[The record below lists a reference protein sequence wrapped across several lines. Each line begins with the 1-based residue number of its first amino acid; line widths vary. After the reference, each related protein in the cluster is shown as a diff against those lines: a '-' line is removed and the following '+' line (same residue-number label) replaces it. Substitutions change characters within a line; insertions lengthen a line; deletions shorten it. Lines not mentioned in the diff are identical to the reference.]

1 MFCGECGTKNTGG
14 SQFCENCGAKLE
26 QANVDA
32 NSTANQGNNTQQ
44 PNAVNTNQQIN
55 DNSQNQAM
63 MQQPATPSKPMSP
76 KTKLIIG
83 IVTVLAVLLGGGY
96 YYLGTLITPEKVAEN
111 YFNALMANDADKIYS
126 FMSIEESKFTTKE
139 MFKKVVKNTTKD
151 QPKVEVVNYEVGKP
165 KYDDLTK
172 MTTKVTIT
180 YVLKDV
186 EKSQTMDIKL
196 TKAKDAKWLL
206 YDNWQ
211 VSTAAYTEA
220 KDFEI
225 RVQPGSTVKIEG
237 TKVDKKYL
245 NEDLSS
251 YSYDVYVIP
260 SMFTGKYKIGLSLP
274 IGLET
279 EDLVSVSTESYY
291 YPSISSSTLTKKSS
305 AKLEKQVISDM
316 QTIYDN
322 AIAKT
327 AFADIK
333 SNFEFTDCDLGD
345 LETTY
350 NELVS
355 DLAGAS
361 NTLTK
366 IKFKKAELGSLYVDE
381 DGEFSISVTVKSDY
395 TVSYTDYSGEVK
407 THSDTESDYAT
418 LYYTYVD
425 GAYKLTDASYLE
437 YYFSRY

>member
-55 DNSQNQAM
+55 DNSQNQEM
-63 MQQPATPSKPMSP
+63 MQQPATPSNPMSP

-225 RVQPGSTVKIEG
+225 RVQPGGTVKIEG

-279 EDLVSVSTESYY
+279 EDVVSVSTESYY

-305 AKLEKQVISDM
+305 TKLEKQVISDM

-333 SNFEFTDCDLGD
+333 SNFEFADCDLGD

>member
-55 DNSQNQAM
+55 DNSQNQTM
-63 MQQPATPSKPMSP
+63 MQQPTTPSKPMSK

-83 IVTVLAVLLGGGY
+83 IVAALALLLGGGY

-111 YFNALMANDADKIYS
+111 YFNALMENDADKIYS
-126 FMSIEESKFTTKE
+126 FMSIEESTFTTKK

-151 QPKVEVVNYEVGKP
+151 QPKIEVVNYEVGKP
-165 KYDDLTK
+165 KYEDLTK

-196 TKAKDAKWLL
+196 TKSKDAKWLFF
-206 YDNWQ
+206 DNWQ

-225 RVQPGSTVKIEG
+225 RVQPGGTVKIEG
-237 TKVDKKYL
+237 TKVGKKYL
-245 NEDLSS
+245 NEELSS

-279 EDLVSVSTESYY
+279 EDVVSVSTESYY
-291 YPSISSSTLTKKSS
+291 YPSISSSTLTKAS
-305 AKLEKQVISDM
+305 ASKLKKQVISDL

-355 DLAGAS
+355 DLSTAS

-366 IKFKKAELGSLYVDE
+366 IKFKSAELGSIYVDE
-381 DGEFSISVTVKSDY
+381 DGEFSISVTAKSDY
-395 TVSYTDYSGEVK
+395 TVSYTDYSGNAK
-407 THSDTESDYAT
+407 THSDTSSDYAT